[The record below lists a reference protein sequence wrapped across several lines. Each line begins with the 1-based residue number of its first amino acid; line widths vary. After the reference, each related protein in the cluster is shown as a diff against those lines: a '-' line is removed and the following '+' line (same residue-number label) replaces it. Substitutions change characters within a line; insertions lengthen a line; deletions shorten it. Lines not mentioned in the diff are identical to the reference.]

1 MKKGKLITVWNPIDA
16 KMGATTT
23 AIGIATALS
32 WWAYKKTLLT
42 SIVPDGKL
50 ELYLSENVK
59 LKYTLDHLKIFQD
72 KVSLNEIQ
80 LHTTAI
86 NNKLDAIG
94 GYHLDKDLVENN
106 QNFTMTFIEETLKE
120 YDYLVIDVSNKVSE
134 KILEKSDLVL
144 ALVPFE
150 LVTLKA
156 LYKSEIGGFMK
167 QDKVIPIFNKLPL
180 GLESEIEPI
189 LAECG
194 IREYRFL
201 PINKYVHYSAAI
213 SYTFYDFLVE
223 NLNKTKQIYMEELG
237 DLTAYIMT
245 KVGDIEEMDA
255 RSKIARFFK
264 RKSS

>member
-1 MKKGKLITVWNPIDA
+1 MKKGKLITVWNPVEH

-32 WWAYKKTLLT
+32 WMAYKKTLLT

-50 ELYLSENVK
+50 ELYLSENAK
-59 LKYTLDHLKIFQD
+59 LKYSLDHLKIFQD
-72 KVSLNEIQ
+72 KVSLKEIQ

-86 NNKLDAIG
+86 NNKLDVIG
-94 GYHLDKDLVENN
+94 GYRLDKDLVDNN
-106 QNFTMTFIEETLKE
+106 ENFTMTFIDEALKE
-120 YDYLVIDVSNKVSE
+120 YDYLVIDLSNKSSK

-150 LVTLKA
+150 IETLKE
-156 LYKSEIGGFMK
+156 LYKGEFREFIK
-167 QDKVIPIFNKLPL
+167 EDKVIQIFNKLPL
-180 GLESEIEPI
+180 GLETELESV
-189 LAECG
+189 LTQYG
-194 IREYRFL
+194 VREYRFL
-201 PINKYVHYSAAI
+201 PVNKYVHYTTAI

-237 DLTAYIMT
+237 DLAVYLMT
-245 KVGDIEEMDA
+245 KVGEFEEIDTK
-255 RSKIARFFK
+255 SKISRFFK